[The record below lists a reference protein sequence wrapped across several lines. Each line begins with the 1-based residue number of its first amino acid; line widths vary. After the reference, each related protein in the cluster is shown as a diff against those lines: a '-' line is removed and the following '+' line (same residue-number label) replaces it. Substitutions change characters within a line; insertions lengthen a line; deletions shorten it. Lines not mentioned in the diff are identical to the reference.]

1 MTPYPTKDLL
11 NLFGNG
17 RHDVALSWGGTTLTR
32 PEHFRSGFGPN
43 KQPNQNY
50 IFLSFW
56 TEPKTG
62 PNQLIS
68 VWFGLVFFPSKPVQ
82 IEIIM
87 VEFFLGFLLTIF
99 FNTFIFVL
107 FSIFQ
112 KINSLFWSPCPE
124 VKPNKKIHKTK
135 GKERKEVILLQ
146 KNKEKIKSYWNVKS
160 SKSMEEK
167 KTYLRD
173 ERQEKHR

>member
-32 PEHFRSGFGPN
+32 AEHFRSGFGPN

-50 IFLSFW
+50 IFFSFW

-112 KINSLFWSPCPE
+112 KINSNFCFDLLAQKLNPT
-124 VKPNKKIHKTK
+124 KKYTK
-135 GKERKEVILLQ
+135 QKERKE
-146 KNKEKIKSYWNVKS
+146 
-160 SKSMEEK
+160 K
-167 KTYLRD
+167 K
-173 ERQEKHR
+173 